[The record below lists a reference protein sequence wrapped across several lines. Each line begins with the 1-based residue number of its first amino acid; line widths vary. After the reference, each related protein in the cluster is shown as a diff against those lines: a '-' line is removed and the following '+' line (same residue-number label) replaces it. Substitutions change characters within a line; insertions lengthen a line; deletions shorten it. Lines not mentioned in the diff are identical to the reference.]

1 MGYKK
6 MNIKTIKTDKAPQA
20 IGPYS
25 QAKVVN
31 GFIYTSGQI
40 PLKSDGSLVEGNFE
54 NECIQVLENIKS
66 ILEESNSS
74 LNNVIK
80 DKIKYCLFFIRLKV
94 LD

>member
-66 ILEESNSS
+66 NRKCNFVKSKTI
-74 LNNVIK
+74 
-80 DKIKYCLFFIRLKV
+80 YPYTY
-94 LD
+94 